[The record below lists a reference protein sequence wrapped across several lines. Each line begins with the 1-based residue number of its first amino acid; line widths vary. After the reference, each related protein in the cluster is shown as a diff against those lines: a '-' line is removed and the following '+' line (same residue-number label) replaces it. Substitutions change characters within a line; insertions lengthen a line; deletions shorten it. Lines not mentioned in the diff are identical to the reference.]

1 MVKADANQGDS
12 QRMMRRVAREGTGPW
27 LAIAAGLGMLAAL
40 LILFR
45 GRFGGEREL
54 IEYPARWLAAGLVAA
69 GLLFLALIPLIRR
82 DEALKGRRLRQRLG
96 LVVLVGLALRVSL
109 LWSTPALEDDYY
121 RYLWDGGVVASGHSP
136 FKHAP
141 TEAGEDGMAPD
152 TLKKLA
158 TAAGVVH
165 SRINHPDLRTIY
177 PPVAEAFFALAR
189 WAEPWSLLAWRLVCL
204 GGELATLGLLLALLR
219 DLQRSPLWVAVYW
232 WNPLAIKELINSA
245 HMEAILMPFVLAALL
260 LAVRK
265 RPLWATGALA
275 MAAGAKIW
283 PVILAP
289 LIWRQLLALPKL
301 LAAAAAILGLACVA
315 WALPPLLAGL
325 GDDSGFVA
333 YATHWKTAS
342 AIMPNL
348 ERTVALLLS
357 PFKAEA
363 QPVSR
368 IARLLAGL
376 VLAGLIVWIARK
388 PIAGSQDLID
398 RALLT
403 VAALYLLSPSQFPW
417 YLMWLQPLLCLRPE
431 RGWLLA
437 SALVPLYYVSFYF
450 YATDRA
456 WIFRDV
462 IVWVIWLPIWAVL
475 INDALGRR
483 SNHKGISAAAELR
496 RLYDRRIKP

>member
-1 MVKADANQGDS
+1 
-12 QRMMRRVAREGTGPW
+12 MRRIRNEGEGRW
-27 LAIAAGLGMLAAL
+27 LAIASGLGLLAAL

-54 IEYPARWLAAGLVAA
+54 IEYPARWLAAVLILA
-69 GLLFLALIPLIRR
+69 GVLFLAVIPLIRR
-82 DEALKGRRLRQRLG
+82 DAGLKGRPLRHRLAM
-96 LVVLVGLALRVSL
+96 VVLVGLGLRLML

-121 RYLWDGGVVASGHSP
+121 RYMWDGGVAASGHSP
-136 FKHAP
+136 YRHAP
-141 TEAGEDGMAPD
+141 DEAGEDGTAPD
-152 TLKKLA
+152 AIKALA

-165 SRINHPDLRTIY
+165 GRINHPDLRTIY
-177 PPVAEAFFALAR
+177 PPVAEAFFAIAHLM
-189 WAEPWSLLAWRLVCL
+189 EPWSLLAWRLVCL
-204 GGELATLGLLLALLR
+204 GGELATLGLLMALMR
-219 DLQRSPLWVAVYW
+219 DLNRSPLWVAVYW
-232 WNPLAIKELINSA
+232 WNPIVIKELINSA

-260 LAVRK
+260 LALRQ

-289 LIWRQLLALPKL
+289 LIWRQLLAKPRQ
-301 LAAAAAILGLACVA
+301 LAAAVAIFGGACAV
-315 WALPPLLAGL
+315 WATPPLLAGL

-342 AIMPNL
+342 AITPNL
-348 ERTVALLLS
+348 ERLLALLLS

-363 QPVSR
+363 PTVSR
-368 IARLLAGL
+368 IARLLVGF
-376 VLAGLIVWIARK
+376 VLAGMILWIARK
-388 PIAGSQDLID
+388 PLSGPQDLIE

-403 VAALYLLSPSQFPW
+403 IAALLLLSPSQFPW
-417 YLMWLQPLLCLRPE
+417 YLIWLQPLLCTRPE

-437 SALVPLYYVSFYF
+437 TALVPLYYVSFHF

-462 IVWVIWLPIWAVL
+462 IVWVIWLPIWTML
-475 INDALGRR
+475 IKDALGRR
-483 SNHKGISAAAELR
+483 GIGLAAELR
-496 RLYDRRIKP
+496 KLYDRRITS